1 MLLGM
6 EERLQRFRRGG
17 VILQM
22 RELILSAF
30 VLAAFVVHSYLQ
42 HRAFQ
47 QIAKDK
53 ESERLSHDGSKQRF
67 SPPPPP
73 PTPPFEPDLD
83 IQRPFLKENSELFPT
98 WVDEYVS
105 ERVASRLKGGEVAKR
120 CEFEKLQAMRLRN
133 RWTFGKEGAL
143 HPITWI
149 CKDKSRCQSGL
160 GDQFKALAYVFYQ
173 GLAIGYDLVAK
184 WEHPIP
190 LIPDLVSPRDPA
202 TWDRLLAA
210 YEGANESEI
219 FTVSRDSDS
228 AGNQLCR
235 WTEYKGVAVTG
246 HKPYHKPS
254 NRDCSDHYDEVK
266 DLVRN
271 ASTSTLGLGC
281 MFWGLFQLGEDLQAR
296 LKEALERFG
305 AWKVTLQRTRL
316 PVIAVHFRAGDKFL
330 GINSGFSGDLN
341 PLIKD
346 LMSKGQSAVEE
357 MFKCATLL
365 EQRLGLNNATFLFI
379 SDRAQS
385 RKEAVAWN
393 PKRVYTTSA
402 SPYHA
407 GLSSLKGEDE
417 GPYTSVWIDML
428 LASLADAI
436 VVSPSTFR
444 GTKSSGF
451 SLVSSEVGMFRSEEI
466 LSGWECFNLPE
477 DLALKS
483 PKTPV

>member
-1 MLLGM
+1 MTWMLLGM

-149 CKDKSRCQSGL
+149 CQDKSRCQSGL

-173 GLAIGYDLVAK
+173 GLAIG
-184 WEHPIP
+184 
-190 LIPDLVSPRDPA
+190 DPA
-202 TWDRLLAA
+202 HSGPGLAA
-210 YEGANESEI
+210 GPCNVGQAACSVRGRERE
-219 FTVSRDSDS
+219 RDI
-228 AGNQLCR
+228 
-235 WTEYKGVAVTG
+235 
-246 HKPYHKPS
+246 H
-254 NRDCSDHYDEVK
+254 
-266 DLVRN
+266 
-271 ASTSTLGLGC
+271 GL
-281 MFWGLFQLGEDLQAR
+281 
-296 LKEALERFG
+296 
-305 AWKVTLQRTRL
+305 
-316 PVIAVHFRAGDKFL
+316 
-330 GINSGFSGDLN
+330 
-341 PLIKD
+341 
-346 LMSKGQSAVEE
+346 
-357 MFKCATLL
+357 
-365 EQRLGLNNATFLFI
+365 
-379 SDRAQS
+379 
-385 RKEAVAWN
+385 
-393 PKRVYTTSA
+393 
-402 SPYHA
+402 
-407 GLSSLKGEDE
+407 
-417 GPYTSVWIDML
+417 
-428 LASLADAI
+428 
-436 VVSPSTFR
+436 
-444 GTKSSGF
+444 
-451 SLVSSEVGMFRSEEI
+451 
-466 LSGWECFNLPE
+466 
-477 DLALKS
+477 
-483 PKTPV
+483 